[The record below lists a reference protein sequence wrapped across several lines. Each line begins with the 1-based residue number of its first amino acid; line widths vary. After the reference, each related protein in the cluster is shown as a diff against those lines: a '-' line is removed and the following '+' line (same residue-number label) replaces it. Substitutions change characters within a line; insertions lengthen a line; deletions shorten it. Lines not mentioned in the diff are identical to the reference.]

1 MTPLDKT
8 CLPRENVL
16 IQIEDDPPPQKKK
29 ILLREYTFT
38 INVIHLMQKTRQ
50 ILYTFTS

>member
-29 ILLREYTFT
+29 NFDKRKPP
-38 INVIHLMQKTRQ
+38 QK
-50 ILYTFTS
+50 